1 MLRYIIFILIL
12 TFSFSVNSNENLT
25 VQQQLERL
33 QREVSDLSK
42 IIFSND
48 NNSIQ
53 STQEDTVTNFSAID
67 IRIYDLEKDVK
78 SLNLNLEDIIFKID
92 DIANQIEKFSLL
104 FSEIDS
110 KLAAINSSSIMQ
122 NNTDSDVA
130 NNTKNQLDTENEN
143 SLGSLKIT
151 SQNTIEENNFET
163 SENSNE
169 KKDLSPEDQFQL
181 AFDYIRNKE
190 WEQAKNSLEIFIEK
204 NSNNQLSG
212 SAYYWLGELYILE
225 KKYRDAALFFAE
237 GYQKFPESI
246 KAPDMLFK
254 LSLSLFEVNKKDEGC
269 KTLEKLL
276 LDFPKN
282 KLATKTKKLISES
295 GCLVEN

>member
-78 SLNLNLEDIIFKID
+78 NLNLNLEDIIFKID

-110 KLAAINSSSIMQ
+110 KLAAINSSSSMQ

-151 SQNTIEENNFET
+151 SQTQLKKIILKLVKILM
-163 SENSNE
+163 

-190 WEQAKNSLEIFIEK
+190 WEQAKNSLEI
-204 NSNNQLSG
+204 L
-212 SAYYWLGELYILE
+212 
-225 KKYRDAALFFAE
+225 
-237 GYQKFPESI
+237 
-246 KAPDMLFK
+246 
-254 LSLSLFEVNKKDEGC
+254 
-269 KTLEKLL
+269 
-276 LDFPKN
+276 
-282 KLATKTKKLISES
+282 
-295 GCLVEN
+295 

>member
-1 MLRYIIFILIL
+1 M
-12 TFSFSVNSNENLT
+12 
-25 VQQQLERL
+25 
-33 QREVSDLSK
+33 
-42 IIFSND
+42 
-48 NNSIQ
+48 
-53 STQEDTVTNFSAID
+53 
-67 IRIYDLEKDVK
+67 
-78 SLNLNLEDIIFKID
+78 NLNLEDKIFKID

-204 NSNNQLSG
+204 FQQ
-212 SAYYWLGELYILE
+212 SAFRI
-225 KKYRDAALFFAE
+225 
-237 GYQKFPESI
+237 
-246 KAPDMLFK
+246 
-254 LSLSLFEVNKKDEGC
+254 C
-269 KTLEKLL
+269 LL
-276 LDFPKN
+276 L
-282 KLATKTKKLISES
+282 
-295 GCLVEN
+295 VR

>member
-1 MLRYIIFILIL
+1 ML
-12 TFSFSVNSNENLT
+12 
-25 VQQQLERL
+25 
-33 QREVSDLSK
+33 
-42 IIFSND
+42 
-48 NNSIQ
+48 
-53 STQEDTVTNFSAID
+53 
-67 IRIYDLEKDVK
+67 

-225 KKYRDAALFFAE
+225 KKYRDAALVFAE
-237 GYQKFPESI
+237 GYQKFP
-246 KAPDMLFK
+246 KALKLLVYLFK

-276 LDFPKN
+276 LDFQKINLQLKQKN
-282 KLATKTKKLISES
+282 
-295 GCLVEN
+295 

>member
-1 MLRYIIFILIL
+1 
-12 TFSFSVNSNENLT
+12 
-25 VQQQLERL
+25 
-33 QREVSDLSK
+33 
-42 IIFSND
+42 
-48 NNSIQ
+48 
-53 STQEDTVTNFSAID
+53 
-67 IRIYDLEKDVK
+67 
-78 SLNLNLEDIIFKID
+78 
-92 DIANQIEKFSLL
+92 
-104 FSEIDS
+104 
-110 KLAAINSSSIMQ
+110 MQ

-151 SQNTIEENNFET
+151 SQNTIEENNFEII
-163 SENSNE
+163 ENSNE